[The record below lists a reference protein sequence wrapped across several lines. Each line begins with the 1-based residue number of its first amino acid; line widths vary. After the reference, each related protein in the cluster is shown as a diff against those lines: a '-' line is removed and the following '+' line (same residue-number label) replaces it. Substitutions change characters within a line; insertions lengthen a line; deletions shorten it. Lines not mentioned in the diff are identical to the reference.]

1 MNGYKQRAAAAEL
14 ADIAGA
20 QIGERVNVQP
30 SVVEGANRTASG
42 WRRVRARTA
51 KSLHVW
57 VIAATGADL
66 VRTAT
71 WMRNSDP
78 FR

>member
-1 MNGYKQRAAAAEL
+1 MSGYKGCAAAAEL
-14 ADIAGA
+14 ADFAGA

-30 SVVEGANRTASG
+30 SVVEEANRTASG
-42 WRRVRARTA
+42 WRRLRACAA

-57 VIAATGADL
+57 VVAATGADL
-66 VRTAT
+66 VRTAA